1 MNIIH
6 KLSLNNYKNVIFFK
20 KSVLKQVKTEH
31 SKIDLFFSLDKQ
43 ENFLFLRFFGILEEN
58 R

>member
-1 MNIIH
+1 MKIIH
-6 KLSLNNYKNVIFFK
+6 KLSLNNYKNVIFK
-20 KSVLKQVKTEH
+20 KSVLKQVKPN
-31 SKIDLFFSLDKQ
+31 ILRMIYFSLDKQ